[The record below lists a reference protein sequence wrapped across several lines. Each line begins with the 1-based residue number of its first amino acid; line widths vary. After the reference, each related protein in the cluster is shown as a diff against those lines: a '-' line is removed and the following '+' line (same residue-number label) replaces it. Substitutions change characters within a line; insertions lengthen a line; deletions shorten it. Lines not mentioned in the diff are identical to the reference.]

1 MVTPPVMLIAV
12 VIVWAGS
19 DEATVATR
27 PAPATTSS
35 TTTWR
40 VPAVGCRPIAE
51 LTLRQRLAQ
60 LVMVNLSTE
69 ATAGA
74 RDLLARAEPPGGLV
88 LTGDADA
95 DVVNGSI
102 AIAVAGTPTIVAIDD
117 EGGRVQAL
125 GRAGFPSARKQ
136 AATLTLDAIGT
147 LAADRAARMV
157 TLGVTMD
164 LAPVVDVS
172 AQPDDGPIG
181 DRSYGADADT
191 VVRNA
196 GAFASGLR
204 RSGILPTLKHFPG
217 HGSASGDSHLA
228 PVSTPDLTAL
238 RASDLE
244 PYRALLPTG
253 PMAVLTGHL
262 DVPGLTEPNVPAS
275 LSPAAY
281 ALLRGELA
289 FDGLAL
295 TDDLGGMAAVS
306 ARFGIVD
313 AAVRALVAGADMAM
327 IGPASSMD
335 AVLSGLE
342 AAAATQQL
350 PEARITDALRRVR
363 TAQSCSP

>member
-1 MVTPPVMLIAV
+1 MLMAV
-12 VIVWAGS
+12 VVMWAG

-27 PAPATTSS
+27 SAPASTSTT

-40 VPAVGCRPIAE
+40 VAAVGCRPVAE
-51 LTLRQRLAQ
+51 MTLRQRLAQ
-60 LVMVNLSTE
+60 LVMVNLSTD
-69 ATAGA
+69 AASSA
-74 RDLLARAEPPGGLV
+74 RDLLARVEPPGGLV

-102 AIAVAGTPTIVAIDD
+102 ATAAAATPTIVAIDD

-147 LAADRAARMV
+147 MAADRAARMV

-172 AQPDDGPIG
+172 SQPDDGPIG
-181 DRSYGADADT
+181 DRSYGSDANT

-228 PVSTPDLTAL
+228 PVSTPDLATL
-238 RASDLE
+238 RASDLK

-275 LSPAAY
+275 LSPATY

-289 FDGLAL
+289 FDGLAV

-306 ARFGIVD
+306 ARYGIAD
-313 AAVRALVAGADMAM
+313 AAVRAIVAGADMAM

-335 AVLSGLE
+335 AVLGGLE
-342 AAAATQQL
+342 AAATTNAL
-350 PEARITDALRRVR
+350 PEARVTDALRRVR
-363 TAQSCSP
+363 TAQSCNP